1 VEITSET
8 LLEKGRK
15 IESDFRQG
23 VESKQTAMTP
33 KLAFIEGL
41 SPNWRCGDARMR
53 TRWNRRRAAQ
63 EWQISYKAR
72 LYKLKQ
78 MGCSEYRA
86 S

>member
-1 VEITSET
+1 VA

-33 KLAFIEGL
+33 EREFIEGVI
-41 SPNWRCGDARMR
+41 PNGRCCDARMR
-53 TRWNRRRAAQ
+53 TRWTRRRAAQ
-63 EWQISYKAR
+63 ELQISDKAR
-72 LYKLKQ
+72 PYKVKQ